1 MWQAAHRALAPPRW
15 ASRAEIVGDHF
26 EIGTGL
32 PGKSKK
38 VRWSS
43 NRRHRFGRS
52 KSVYSPSLIKLAPTF
67 FESIDE
73 HFSLAQQ
80 VDAGVDRFAPI
91 LKKTRGYRVL
101 DESFVVSRNVCVH
114 TLHLSRLV
122 T

>member
-1 MWQAAHRALAPPRW
+1 MVVEQAAQVWQIEIGVLAFVTLAP
-15 ASRAEIVGDHF
+15 A
-26 EIGTGL
+26 
-32 PGKSKK
+32 
-38 VRWSS
+38 
-43 NRRHRFGRS
+43 
-52 KSVYSPSLIKLAPTF
+52 F

-80 VDAGVDRFAPI
+80 VDAGVDRFAPF

-114 TLHLSRLV
+114 NLHLSRLV